1 LYFPKENRLFTRKK
15 GSKMSLKDVLRADRL
30 ESNREET
37 MGLAEETEDLEG
49 TSTIDGKILLNL

>member
-1 LYFPKENRLFTRKK
+1 
-15 GSKMSLKDVLRADRL
+15 MSLKDVLRADRL